1 MPGLNMLGAMN
12 ISPVYGFWRVMPF
25 IAGATFGIA
34 LVVVLS
40 ITSAT
45 TIMAKASY
53 IFDMIKYLGAAFLLY
68 IGYIFWRV
76 STTISNNK
84 NIYFAT
90 GDKSKLIAKGFLTAT
105 LNPKAWLF
113 FAVFLLVVFMEGVSI
128 SLQILSIVFIVIFVE
143 SFCMLIYTLGK
154 NQIRQLVKSE
164 RNIKI
169 LNRINALLMFF

>member
-113 FAVFLLVVFMEGVSI
+113 FAVFLLVVFIITRPGTLPKLWLIVRPIVELPSYVTI
-128 SLQILSIVFIVIFVE
+128 S
-143 SFCMLIYTLGK
+143 K
-154 NQIRQLVKSE
+154 NLE
-164 RNIKI
+164 DLRNVH
-169 LNRINALLMFF
+169 AT